1 MMALRRIMLCLVL
14 FLMAASFTACSK
26 ALVDG
31 KITAFEGVSRV
42 FDCDANKAYY
52 AVRWAIQQEGYPV
65 ANENLVD
72 GVLETD
78 WIPTKSD
85 SHYIA
90 PFGRRDFGA
99 NAAYHQVVVNI
110 SPVSGGKTKVEV
122 LTKINAVFAHGKTS
136 LVQENKVLSRIA
148 DYLRDPN
155 ITVTNL
161 GVEE

>member
-1 MMALRRIMLCLVL
+1 MLVFASL
-14 FLMAASFTACSK
+14 SFTACTT
-26 ALVDG
+26 ALIDG
-31 KITAFEGVSRV
+31 KVTAFEGVSKV

-65 ANENLVD
+65 ASENLVD

-90 PFGRRDFGA
+90 PFGRRDYGA

-110 SPVSGGKTKVEV
+110 SPVNGGKTKVEV
-122 LTKINAVFAHGKTS
+122 ITKINAVFAHGKTS
-136 LVQENKVLSRIA
+136 LVQENKVMSRVA
-148 DYLRDPN
+148 DYLRNPN

-161 GVEE
+161 GLEE